1 MSSAKR
7 RWMVGGAALSIVV
20 SLAACGSDDEG
31 GSGSGSGD
39 GPVTLELWSDKAGTD
54 QAVKAFN
61 DAHDDIQI
69 HVTEVPAPDIP
80 NNLNNANEAGDP
92 SGSACL
98 AQTDNR
104 QGGALMAQGIV
115 TDIGE
120 YLEPHSGEFASGA
133 IDALSIADTVY
144 GVPNQRQPIFT
155 AFYAPA
161 FEERDLEYPTSWEE
175 AIEVGKELRKDG
187 IYIFNLAGEDP
198 STWMNTAWQAGAR
211 WYSVEG
217 DAWKI
222 NFTDEA
228 SRYAADIMQQL
239 LDEDLV
245 ERISYAE
252 YAAMMQQY
260 DKGKI
265 AMRQL
270 STWQLAGWQANLE
283 QTLGDYEP
291 APNLGVMGQ
300 DAISAADT
308 GGFVVPTLCEH
319 PEEAVEAAVWL
330 STSEAPVTSMADP
343 AEGSGYFPAVADPE
357 PYLDALVPHELFG
370 EYADETVPVIQ
381 ESENYAEGWVY
392 GPNSRAMYEELADQ
406 WGKAMNGEITVDSIL
421 DHMQEWTVNDLREMG
436 VNVVE

>member
-7 RWMVGGAALSIVV
+7 RWMLGGAALSIVV

-31 GSGSGSGD
+31 GSGSGD
-39 GPVTLELWSDKAGTD
+39 GPVTLKLWSDKPGIE
-54 QAVKAFN
+54 QSVKAFN
-61 DAHDDIQI
+61 DAHDDVQI
-69 HVTEVPAPDIP
+69 RVTEVPAPDIP

-92 SGSACL
+92 SSSACL

-104 QGGALMAQGIV
+104 QGGALMAQGII

-120 YLEPHSGEFASGA
+120 YLDPHADEFAEGA
-133 IDALSIADTVY
+133 IDSMSIADTVY

-161 FEERDLEYPTSWEE
+161 FEERGLEYPTTWEE
-175 AIEVGKELRKDG
+175 AIEVGKELREDG

-198 STWMNTAWQAGAR
+198 STWMNMAWQAGAR

-228 SRYAADIMQQL
+228 SHYASDIMQQL

-260 DKGKI
+260 DKGRI

-291 APNLGVMGQ
+291 APNLGVMDQ
-300 DAISAADT
+300 EPISAADT
-308 GGFVVPTLCEH
+308 GGFVVPSLCEH

-330 STSEAPVTSMADP
+330 STSEAPVTALADP

-370 EYADETVPVIQ
+370 EHADQTVPVIQ

-421 DHMQEWTVNDLREMG
+421 EHMQEWTVNDLREMG